1 MLKKLK
7 DKVVLKKILYFVFAI
22 SIISGIYAGVNH
34 VMNQKPNEV
43 VPSVIKDKANEA
55 DPDVAFAA
63 QYKANKVK
71 DDPVADTH
79 TKNLMEAEKDQTS
92 ETKQGETQA
101 SKKEYATDKQSQANQ
116 TPQTVVTVPSDFG
129 PSEVPMNAKELRSV
143 LSVSDAERANM
154 KNVPPISNISS
165 NNATLHQ
172 ADLSAQNQADFPV
185 EKPIKKS
192 KGSLLLAANGPLV
205 NLGGRD
211 MSIGGA
217 EYQIKAGTRL
227 LALLPDGLTIVS
239 GSGQPTSLSIIGPLN
254 DFKFPSG
261 YVITAT
267 ATLNPSEDKIYIETN
282 LCASKQNRIRSMP
295 CKGTIKDVRGYTG
308 LSGEI
313 YNQSFWS
320 AVVAFAGST
329 LAAIPLS
336 QITKSATVNGT
347 IENVSVSNTILT
359 SLAAGIQSV
368 TASIQKGFDKTGT
381 QITIPQ
387 DSIVQI
393 LFTQDTIL

>member
-1 MLKKLK
+1 MLGKLK
-7 DKVVLKKILYFVFAI
+7 DKNVLKNILF
-22 SIISGIYAGVNH
+22 SGIAVSSATAVYNGVNYVLSH
-34 VMNQKPNEV
+34 KPTEV
-43 VPSVIKDKANEA
+43 VPSEVKDKATEA
-55 DPDVAFAA
+55 DPDIAFAA

-71 DDPVADTH
+71 NDPVADSQ
-79 TKNLMEAEKDQTS
+79 TKALLGSDRDSITPVA
-92 ETKQGETQA
+92 KQNE
-101 SKKEYATDKQSQANQ
+101 NQ
-116 TPQTVVTVPSDFG
+116 TKSENQQSLVVQTLPTTAVTVPNEFG
-129 PSEVPMNAKELRSV
+129 PSEVSMNAKELRSV
-143 LSVSDAERANM
+143 LSVSEAERANS
-154 KNVPPISNISS
+154 KAIAPISTNSS
-165 NNATLHQ
+165 LHQ
-172 ADLSAQNQADFPV
+172 ADLSNQMVTQV

-192 KGSLLLAANGPLV
+192 KGSLLLAANGPLM
-205 NLGGRD
+205 NLAGRD

-282 LCASKQNRIRSMP
+282 LCASKQNRVRSVP
-295 CKGTIKDVRGYTG
+295 CKATIKDIRGYTG
-308 LSGEI
+308 LSGDI

-320 AVVAFAGST
+320 AVVAFAGSA

-359 SLAAGIQSV
+359 SLAAGIQSI
-368 TASIQKGFDKTGT
+368 TANIQKGFDKTGT

>member
-1 MLKKLK
+1 MFKKFK
-7 DKVVLKKILYFVFAI
+7 DKVIIKKILYFVFAL
-22 SIISGIYAGVNH
+22 SIFSAIYASVNH
-34 VMNQKPNEV
+34 LINQEPNEI
-43 VPSVIKDKANEA
+43 VPSEVKAKASEA

-63 QYKANKVK
+63 QYTSNKIK
-71 DDPVADTH
+71 EDPVSDTH
-79 TKNLMEAEKDQTS
+79 TKNLLESQKTQTFEAKQSEKENT
-92 ETKQGETQA
+92 TN
-101 SKKEYATDKQSQANQ
+101 KQSQAANEIPH
-116 TPQTVVTVPSDFG
+116 TAVTAPSEFG
-129 PSEVPMNAKELRSV
+129 PSEVSMNARELRSV
-143 LSVSDAERANM
+143 LSVSDPERAST
-154 KNVPPISNISS
+154 KNINIPTVSNISS
-165 NNATLHQ
+165 NVATLHQ
-172 ADLSAQNQADFPV
+172 ADLSAQNHADFPV
-185 EKPIKKS
+185 EKTIKKS

-239 GSGQPTSLSIIGPLN
+239 GSSQHTSLSIIGPLN

-267 ATLNPSEDKIYIETN
+267 ASLNPSEDKIYIETN
-282 LCASKQNRIRSMP
+282 LCASKQNKIRSMP
-295 CKGTIKDVRGYTG
+295 CKGTIKDIRGYTG
-308 LSGEI
+308 LSGDI

-336 QITKSATVNGT
+336 QITKSSTINGT
-347 IENVSVSNTILT
+347 IENVSLSNTILT

-368 TASIQKGFDKTGT
+368 TTSIQKGFDKTGT